1 MSFYGEHKILLFL
14 QFLLCTQEEHFLS
27 LLVALSMVSMSDL
40 ISVLLR
46 THSIQ
51 GQSVCPAYTK
61 LLHVC
66 SHSFFCHVP
75 PGLRLC
81 LRASFKSSFSYALH
95 LSDHNKQGIRC
106 QPFFLFLLLLVILT
120 INKFPLFHFTWSVF
134 QYFLIMV
141 IIAWFS
147 RKYIGQ
153 IFTDCLVHDEKA
165 LKYLV
170 DTIGE
175 VRLQHFY
182 WDRWYM

>member
-27 LLVALSMVSMSDL
+27 PLVALSMVSMSDL

-81 LRASFKSSFSYALH
+81 LRASFKSSFSYELH

-106 QPFFLFLLLLVILT
+106 RPFFLFLSLLIILT
-120 INKFPLFHFTWSVF
+120 INKFPLFHFAWSVF
-134 QYFLIMV
+134 LYFLIMV
-141 IIAWFS
+141 IIACFS

-182 WDRWYM
+182 WDR